1 MTVSELQKESSAS
14 MTQHGP
20 PKGAV
25 VLRKPDGSAFSKAEV
40 IVLRR
45 RAFRWLPVLCSNDLS
60 HGSWWMVWG
69 SILSSVFAIIPL
81 IQKYYTFYTQQ
92 DDILPE
98 SDFDLTW
105 GLLIFSGA
113 ALGIGS
119 FAFVRAFDEPPR
131 RAMFHWFKH
140 CQSDELVGAWFFFLG
155 TLPAIPYTLVFFVI
169 IPSALTFAG
178 VVASIIF
185 TIGCLFFVMACY
197 PSEGEGNKYMNRL
210 QPLCTWMTSSYY
222 VGPRLR
228 IWVVTHLATDWLA
241 GTWFFLWANLLFT
254 IGAFAML
261 GDSLLYG
268 TSEQIFMMLSAASVS
283 FLFLIGSMYFVAGS
297 YPQAQSFFYE
307 INDGGRRRT
316 GSITAPPGDYSKLK
330 KIPKINNDIES
341 SGLNDNSNDE
351 DANTHKTPKSE
362 SMEPRKIE
370 TLNPLHDEENATPKV
385 TKTKKEP
392 KSSSSTPFSAAA
404 SKMSKAEIEEKKR
417 QDLINSRVE
426 AFNLV
431 SLSDDDDD
439 NDGAN
444 LDEDDG
450 DDDNHSGSR
459 GAYFSPMQQ
468 SIRSKNKK
476 NNK

>member
-1 MTVSELQKESSAS
+1 

-20 PKGAV
+20 PKGAI

-45 RAFRWLPVLCSNDLS
+45 RAFRWLPVYCSNDLA

-92 DDILPE
+92 DDILPT

-105 GLLIFSGA
+105 GLLIFSGV

-131 RAMFHWFKH
+131 KAMFYWFKH

-169 IPSALTFAG
+169 IPSATTFAG
-178 VVASIIF
+178 VVASVIF
-185 TIGCLFFVMACY
+185 TIGCLFFVTACY

-210 QPLCTWMTSSYY
+210 QPLCTWLTSSYY

-254 IGAFAML
+254 IGAFALL
-261 GDSLLYG
+261 GDALLFG
-268 TSEQIFMMLSAASVS
+268 TSEQIFMALSAASVS
-283 FLFLIGSMYFVAGS
+283 FLFLIGSFYFVAGS

-316 GSITAPPGDYSKLK
+316 GSITAPPGDYTKKKVPKL
-330 KIPKINNDIES
+330 NNDIE
-341 SGLNDNSNDE
+341 NDHNDDSDDE
-351 DANTHKTPKSE
+351 ATSTHKTPKAE
-362 SMEPRKIE
+362 AMEPRKIE
-370 TLNPLHDEENATPKV
+370 TLNPLHDEENTTPKA
-385 TKTKKEP
+385 TKTTKEP
-392 KSSSSTPFSAAA
+392 KSSTSTPASST
-404 SKMSKAEIEEKKR
+404 KKNKIDKEEKKR
-417 QDLINSRVE
+417 QELINSRVE

-431 SLSDDDDD
+431 SLSDDEEEDTHPDDD
-439 NDGAN
+439 
-444 LDEDDG
+444 
-450 DDDNHSGSR
+450 DDDDDHHQSSSPR
-459 GAYFSPMQQ
+459 GAYFSPLQQ
-468 SIRSKNKK
+468 PTRSKDKK
-476 NNK
+476 SKK